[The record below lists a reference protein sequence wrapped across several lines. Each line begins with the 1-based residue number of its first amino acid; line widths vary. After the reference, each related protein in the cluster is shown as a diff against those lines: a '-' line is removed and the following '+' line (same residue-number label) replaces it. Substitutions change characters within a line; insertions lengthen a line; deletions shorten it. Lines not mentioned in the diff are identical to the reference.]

1 MNQDNPPETAARP
14 HPLIFSSVKDRLWST
29 TVRIR
34 FGNCDPAG
42 IVYTPKFFDIFNV
55 VIEEW
60 YERALHIDYYEL
72 IGKRRIGLG
81 YVNAHSDFFSPC
93 LMGDTLAM
101 AVKIERIG
109 NSSFVVLIHAFNG
122 ESEALRGRFTV
133 VVTDLDTHRP
143 QSIPDDLRSALL
155 DYANS

>member
-1 MNQDNPPETAARP
+1 MNQASDTTTAARP
-14 HPLIFSSVKDRLWST
+14 RPILFSSIKDRLWST
-29 TVRIR
+29 NIRIR

-42 IVYTPKFFDIFNV
+42 IVYTPKFFDIFNA

-60 YERALHIDYYEL
+60 YEQALHLDYYEF

-93 LMGDTLAM
+93 LMGDSLAM
-101 AVKIERIG
+101 AVAIERIG

-122 ESEALRGRFTV
+122 EKEALRGRFTV
-133 VVTDLDTHRP
+133 VITNLDNHCP
-143 QSIPDDLRSALL
+143 QPIPSDLRSALL
-155 DYANS
+155 VYAKS